1 MNAIIFLCIYLNVLK
16 GENIMREILEKL
28 WNEYFAEEC
37 AVIDTEE
44 ERTLIRKAA
53 EMHQKANE
61 LLTKEQSD
69 ALENALKHYTKLKV
83 FVLKR
88 HFSKE

>member
-1 MNAIIFLCIYLNVLK
+1 
-16 GENIMREILEKL
+16 MREILEKL

-44 ERTLIRKAA
+44 EGTLIRKAA

-69 ALENALKHYTKLKV
+69 ALEKCIEALYEAQSFCVKKAFFKGVKLAIA
-83 FVLKR
+83 F
-88 HFSKE
+88 FFEAGTF

>member
-1 MNAIIFLCIYLNVLK
+1 
-16 GENIMREILEKL
+16 MREILEKL

-44 ERTLIRKAA
+44 ERTLIRKVA

-61 LLTKEQSD
+61 LLTKEQCD
-69 ALENALKHYTKLKV
+69 ALEKCIEALYETQSLCVKKAFFKGVKLAIALLLEV
-83 FVLKR
+83 RNF
-88 HFSKE
+88 